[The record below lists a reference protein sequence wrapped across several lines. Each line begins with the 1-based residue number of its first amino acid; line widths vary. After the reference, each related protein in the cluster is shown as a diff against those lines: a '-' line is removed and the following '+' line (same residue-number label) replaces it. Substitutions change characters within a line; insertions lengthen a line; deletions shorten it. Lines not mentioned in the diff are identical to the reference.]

1 MKTVNKNR
9 LSTKTIPT
17 TNQDKGQLYDK
28 ICSTLDPSDSPK
40 QKRQKFVKFLR
51 EKIQT
56 NFKKLQSE
64 FENKNISFS
73 SLSNSIVKETDLI
86 ISTTFK
92 LATSNLHPTPA
103 PTEAERLS
111 IIAVGGYGREEMAP
125 FSDIDILFLT
135 PYKTTPWTENVIE
148 SMLYILWDLKL
159 QIGHATRSIDECI
172 LLGGKDFTIRT
183 SLLETRPIC
192 GDKNLGDE
200 LTTRLWNELF
210 QTSATE
216 FITAK
221 LKERATRHKK
231 HGENRYLL
239 EPNIKEGK
247 GGLRDLQ
254 SLFWIAKYIHHVEK
268 PVELIK
274 KGVFNDQE
282 YTKFVNASN
291 FIWQVRCHLH
301 FINNKA
307 SEQLNFDSQFE
318 IAKRLSYQDLDG
330 RLAVEHFMQD
340 YFKHATYVG
349 ELTRIFLTDL
359 EARHVKKQP
368 NVRQILRSAGKRLTT
383 KLNPLFK
390 LQHNRINVIKGDTF
404 SSHPINIFIIFD
416 EALRTGYLIHP
427 NAMRLITSNIRF
439 IDDSL
444 RQNANAQTIF
454 LNLLLERGNPVRAL
468 RRMNEL
474 GVLSSFIPE
483 FEPIVAMMQFNVYH
497 HYTVDEHT
505 IQCIEN
511 LALLEQNQLVE
522 DLPVASDILKK
533 GLNRRVLYLALLLHD
548 IGKGRTEDHSKL
560 GSKLASKVCIRLK
573 LKKSES
579 DLIEWLVKNHLLMS
593 DVAQKRD
600 LSDPKTVRDFARLV
614 ESRTKLKLLTVLTVC
629 DIRGVGPGVWNN
641 WKAQL
646 LRNLYFLT
654 YNALSSGMKDTGHVI
669 TEEQSKSNLTQKLSG
684 WEPKEIKKELG
695 RHYKSYWQGLDSSTQ
710 LVMAKLLR
718 HISNVE
724 MKIEL
729 DLDPEKDATRVCFVM
744 PDHPGIF
751 SRLAGA
757 VALAGANVVDARTY
771 TSSDGFA
778 TAVFWL
784 QDKNMSPYKEEQFP
798 KLNSAIKNSLSG
810 SVLSSEAFKIR
821 DKVKKRER
829 DFQVPTEILFDND
842 GSEIYTIIEVDTRD
856 RPGLLFDLTRTIS
869 GANIYIASA
878 VIATYG
884 LQAVD
889 VFYVKDM
896 FGLKLHSQSK
906 QQSLEK
912 KLLQAIEFGT
922 KRASA

>member
-1 MKTVNKNR
+1 M
-9 LSTKTIPT
+9 T
-17 TNQDKGQLYDK
+17 TEMSHINLNFYDK
-28 ICSTLDPSDSPK
+28 VCLTLDPTDSSK
-40 QKRQKFVKFLR
+40 QKRTKLVTLLQEEIRKNFL
-51 EKIQT
+51 
-56 NFKKLQSE
+56 NLQSK
-64 FENKNISFS
+64 FENKEISYAN
-73 SLSNSIVKETDLI
+73 LSNSIVKSTDII

-92 LATSNLHPTPA
+92 FATLNLHPSPT

-135 PYKTTPWTENVIE
+135 PYKTSPWTENVIE

-159 QIGHATRSIDECI
+159 KIGYATRSINECI
-172 LLGGKDFTIRT
+172 LLGSKDFTIRT
-183 SLLETRPIC
+183 SLLETRLIC
-192 GDKNLGDE
+192 GDTNLGNE
-200 LTTRLWNELF
+200 LTSRLWKDLF
-210 QTSATE
+210 QSSTTE
-216 FITAK
+216 FINAK
-221 LKERATRHKK
+221 LKERVYRHKK
-231 HGENRYLL
+231 NGENRYLL

-268 PVELIK
+268 PVQLIK
-274 KGVFNDQE
+274 KGVFTKLE
-282 YTKFVNASN
+282 YEKFTNASN
-291 FIWQVRCHLH
+291 FLWQIRCHLH
-301 FINNKA
+301 FINKKA
-307 SEQLNFDSQFE
+307 AEQLNFDAQVE
-318 IAKRLSYQDLDG
+318 IAKRLSYKDMDG

-340 YFKHATYVG
+340 YFKHATCVG

-368 NVRQILRSAGKRLTT
+368 NVSQILRSAGRRLTT

-390 LQHNRINVIKGDTF
+390 LQHNRIDVIKDDTF
-404 SSHPINIFIIFD
+404 SNNPINIFIIFD
-416 EALRTGYLIHP
+416 EALKTGYLIHP
-427 NAMRLITSNIRF
+427 NAMRLIASNIKS
-439 IDDSL
+439 IDDTVRHNST
-444 RQNANAQTIF
+444 AQTIF
-454 LNLLLERGNPVRAL
+454 LNLLLKRGNPVRAL

-474 GVLSSFIPE
+474 GVLSAFIPE
-483 FEPIVAMMQFNVYH
+483 FEPVVAMMQFNVYH

-522 DLPVASDILKK
+522 DLPVASSILRK
-533 GLNRRVLYLALLLHD
+533 GLNRRVLYIALLLHD
-548 IGKGRTEDHSKL
+548 IGKGRAEDHSVL
-560 GSKLASKVCIRLK
+560 GSKLASNFCARFK
-573 LKKSES
+573 LKKSETE
-579 DLIEWLVKNHLLMS
+579 LIEWLVKNHLLMS
-593 DVAQKRD
+593 DMAQKRD
-600 LSDPKTVRDFARLV
+600 LSDPRTVQDFVRLI

-646 LRNLYFLT
+646 IRNLYFLT
-654 YNALSSGMKDTGHVI
+654 YDALSSGIKDTDNVI
-669 TEEQSKSNLTQKLSG
+669 TEEQSKFALKQKLTG
-684 WEPKEIKKELG
+684 WKPLEIKKELK
-695 RHYKSYWQGLDSSTQ
+695 RHYKSYWHGLDTETQ
-710 LVMAKLLR
+710 FIIAKLLR
-718 HISNVE
+718 HISSDG
-724 MKIEL
+724 MKIKL
-729 DLDPEKDATRVCFVM
+729 DLDHDKDATRACFVM
-744 PDHPGIF
+744 SDHPGIF

-784 QDKNMSPYKEEQFP
+784 QDKNKSPYKEEQFP
-798 KLNSAIKNSLSG
+798 KLNISIETIFSG
-810 SVLSSEAFKIR
+810 STISTDKLKFR
-821 DKVKKRER
+821 DKIDKREL

-869 GANIYIASA
+869 ASNIYIASA

-896 FGLKLHSQSK
+896 FGLKLHSHAK
-906 QQSLEK
+906 QQKLEK
-912 KLLQAIEFGT
+912 KLLKAIEFGA
-922 KRASA
+922 KRASS